1 MQSYHDF
8 GQAVSSKVM
17 QKTADRVT
25 VGGAEPVGE
34 TTESTFDPQIVA
46 DAMLSAWGKL
56 NFGPLEEIVDR

>member
-1 MQSYHDF
+1 
-8 GQAVSSKVM
+8 M

-34 TTESTFDPQIVA
+34 DTESAFDPQIVA